1 MIEKETNLL
10 LQIPNKIDDTIELY
24 VDGVFIDRLNVNQ
37 VNQYRINVLR
47 YIYETGD
54 SSILNRFYF
63 VGHKDSNDNPGE
75 EIQIQMDIYG
85 NLSWLPYEMNYVR
98 RHMMELMKIERDNI
112 ETITKIENKQ
122 KLNYDR

>member
-1 MIEKETNLL
+1 MTQEQKDLL
-10 LQIPNKIDDTIELY
+10 LQIPNKLDDTICLY
-24 VDGVFIDRLNVNQ
+24 VDGVFVDRLNINQ

-63 VGHKDSNDNPGE
+63 VGHKDSNDKPGE

-98 RHMMELMKIERDNI
+98 RHMMELMRMGRNNI
-112 ETITKIENKQ
+112 GTITKIQNKS
-122 KLNYDR
+122 DE